1 MNQLASIRIFAK
13 VAECLSF
20 AEAAKQLG
28 ISASV
33 ITRSVAGLE
42 QHLGVRLVSRT
53 TRRVSLTPAGQMYC
67 EHCVGLLRHLATMD
81 ECVSVAAA
89 QPAGLLRIAASSSYA
104 CTDLPDV
111 LAGYKAKEPRT
122 QFHLTVFDNMTDVTA
137 ADFDVCFSAERRLRD
152 SSLVCRALAQT
163 QEVIVA
169 SPAYLARRRAPRTP
183 ADLSSHDVLIA
194 SDSPSR
200 YWEFRDKH
208 GTQRVV
214 VRPILNMQNPLL
226 VKRSVEAGLGIAR
239 LSRSVVQ
246 RELAEGSLSP
256 LLENAK
262 LCGDEKTVWILYSGQ
277 PHMAMAI
284 RDFVDFT
291 VQRYR
296 QTPGESKRET
306 VVPVGRVQRYF
317 SNTELLWT
325 GIL

>member
-28 ISASV
+28 ISNSV
-33 ITRSVAGLE
+33 VTRSVTALE
-42 QHLGVRLVSRT
+42 QHLGVRLVNRT
-53 TRRVSLTPAGQMYC
+53 TRRVSLTPAGQTYY
-67 EHCVGLLRHLATMD
+67 EHCAGLLRHLAAMD
-81 ECVSVAAA
+81 ECVTDAAA
-89 QPAGLLRIAASSSYA
+89 QPAGPLRIAASSSYA
-104 CTDLPDV
+104 STDVPEV
-111 LAGYKAKEPRT
+111 LAGYREKEPRA

-137 ADFDVCFSAERRLRD
+137 ADLDVCFSAERRLRD

-183 ADLSSHDVLIA
+183 AELSSHDVLVA
-194 SDSPSR
+194 SDSPGR

-214 VRPILNMQNPLL
+214 VRPILNVQSPLL

-246 RELAEGSLSP
+246 REIAEGSLSP
-256 LLENAK
+256 LLENAE
-262 LCGDEKTVWILYSGQ
+262 LCGDDRTV
-277 PHMAMAI
+277 
-284 RDFVDFT
+284 
-291 VQRYR
+291 
-296 QTPGESKRET
+296 
-306 VVPVGRVQRYF
+306 
-317 SNTELLWT
+317 
-325 GIL
+325 